1 MTALFALTR
10 DVSPNF
16 NQCELTHLARTPIDI
31 ELARRQHCAYQAAL
45 QALGCE
51 VIALPAEPDL
61 PDSVFVEDVAIVL
74 DEVAIITR
82 PGADSR
88 RPETRSIAEALRPH
102 RPLRFIDAPG
112 TVDGGDVLRVG
123 KTLYVGLS
131 SRSNLSAIDQMRQ
144 SLAPFGYAVQG
155 VEVTGCLHLKSA
167 VTPVGADTLLI
178 NPQWV
183 DRAYFSDF
191 RLIEVDPDEPGAA
204 NALWLD
210 RGVIYPSGF
219 PATQQRLIDH
229 GAPVIIVDASEVQKA
244 EGAVTCCSL
253 IFRKSGKMACRVASP
268 SHRLSQL

>member
-1 MTALFALTR
+1 M
-10 DVSPNF
+10 
-16 NQCELTHLARTPIDI
+16 
-31 ELARRQHCAYQAAL
+31 ARRQHRQYQAAL
-45 QALGCE
+45 RELGCE
-51 VIALPAEPDL
+51 VMTLPAEPDL

-88 RPETRSIAEALRPH
+88 KPEAKLIAEALKPYRA
-102 RPLRFIDAPG
+102 LRYIEAPG

-131 SRSNLSAIDQMRQ
+131 SRSNPSAIDQMRQ
-144 SLAPFGYAVQG
+144 HLAPFGYAVQG

-167 VTPVGADTLLI
+167 VTQVAADTLLI
-178 NPQWV
+178 NPRWV
-183 DRAYFSDF
+183 DAAYFQGF
-191 RLIEVDPDEPGAA
+191 RWIEVDPDEPGAA
-204 NALWLD
+204 NAIWLD

-229 GAPVIIVDASEVQKA
+229 GVPVLIVDASEVQKA

-253 IFRKSGKMACRVASP
+253 IFRKSGKM
-268 SHRLSQL
+268 